1 MPKDLSILRNSEDP
15 KLLVNTAVEF
25 AASELAPDHAALI
38 PVLNSHAFLGRLNT
52 KHEYD
57 TLPTKQLRV
66 AKVVKVLRDSP
77 HEAAKLTLIRL
88 SKGGPFID
96 DNWRR
101 EELLVRALV
110 NVRPATPPV
119 IAFWDEQSKT
129 TAVNRHIAIEMMC
142 ENRSAPALELFE
154 RKLIDPKQEQIYKIS
169 WIHAFMLKY
178 RNDLQILLASERM
191 ITQTLPPELRVVVLE
206 TLCSYDLRWY
216 AGCQRPNAP
225 SRLPIE
231 APARQ
236 VLGRICRHAKA
247 NMELDPF
254 LALNVEATYREI
266 GSPE

>member
-1 MPKDLSILRNSEDP
+1 MK
-15 KLLVNTAVEF
+15 TAVEF
-25 AASELAPDHAALI
+25 AASELAADQAALI

-66 AKVVKVLRDSP
+66 AKVIKVLRDSP
-77 HEAAKLTLIRL
+77 HAAASQTLIRL
-88 SKGGPFID
+88 ARGGAFSD

-119 IAFWDEQSKT
+119 IAFWDEQSKR
-129 TAVNRHIAIEMMC
+129 TAVNRHITIEMLC

-154 RKLIDPKQEQIYKIS
+154 RKLLEPAQELIYKVS

-178 RNDLQILLASERM
+178 RNDLPILQASERM
-191 ITQTLPPELRVVVLE
+191 ITETLPPDLRIVVLE
-206 TLCSYDLRWY
+206 TLCSYNPRWY
-216 AGCQRPNAP
+216 AGCQRPNPP
-225 SRLPIE
+225 SRFPIE
-231 APARQ
+231 AASRQ

-247 NMELDPF
+247 NMELTPALK
-254 LALNVEATYREI
+254 LAVEATYREI